1 MLTIDLDTIVT
12 LLLACE
18 EAMDVIDKRDTRR
31 DEDKALKEQTLMELE
46 AAHSLLQV
54 AFSGVRT
61 IEPSAHTRH

>member
-1 MLTIDLDTIVT
+1 MLTIDFDTIVT

-18 EAMDVIDKRDTRR
+18 EAMDMLDKRVPID